1 MIKVSVIIPA
11 YRTVKY
17 IERCLRSLEEQ
28 TISFEHFEI
37 IVIIDGPD
45 KLLHE
50 IVTNKFPRVITI
62 THEKNLG
69 LPSALNTGLLSAKG
83 RYVVRVD
90 SDDYVESCY
99 LDFLIYAIES
109 NSYYDAVACDYIEV
123 DNKER
128 QIKRSN
134 ALEEPIGCAIIFSRQ
149 ALLEIGLYNTEF
161 TLREEEELMKRFLA
175 AGYKKMHLPL
185 PMYRY
190 RKHSENITN
199 NSEDMAFFKDK
210 LSN

>member
-11 YRTVKY
+11 YRAVKY

-28 TISFEHFEI
+28 TISPEHFEI
-37 IVIIDGPD
+37 IVVIDGPD
-45 KLLHE
+45 KLLNE
-50 IVTNKFPRVITI
+50 IIIKKFPRVMTI

-69 LPSALNTGLLSAKG
+69 LPSALNTGLLKAKG

-109 NSYYDAVACDYIEV
+109 NSDYEAVACDYIEV
-123 DNKER
+123 DRKER

-134 ALEEPIGCAIIFSRQ
+134 SIEEPIGCAIIFSRQ

-161 TLREEEELMKRFLA
+161 SLREEEELMKRFLA
-175 AGYKKMHLPL
+175 AGYKRMHLPL
-185 PMYRY
+185 PLYRY

-199 NSEDMAFFKDK
+199 NSEDMAYFKKK